1 MSRLSDAFPRGGTA
15 LVCYAMG
22 GDPTLAATEELLR
35 AIDGEGAEVIEIGLP
50 FSDPIADGP
59 TLQAAATRALR
70 AGTTLARLLDSV
82 GRLRLRAPL
91 VAMGYMNPIERMG
104 TAAFARAL
112 AQAGIAG
119 AIVPDLP
126 LEEAG
131 PLRGE
136 LAQAGVDLVPLLAPT
151 TGPERAAAIAR
162 EARGFLYYVSVTGVT
177 GARSELPAD
186 LTARLREM
194 RALSKVPLAVGFGIS
209 RPEQAR
215 ALRGL
220 ADGVVVG
227 SALVAAHHQGGVR
240 AAAELVRGLRAAL
253 R

>member
-22 GDPTLAATEELLR
+22 GDPTLAASEELLC
-35 AIDGEGAEVIEIGLP
+35 AIDGEGADVIEIGLP

-104 TAAFARAL
+104 TAAFAGAL

-186 LTARLREM
+186 LAARLREL